1 MKKGLTFRDV
11 YKFPLS
17 PIMDEFTKFVY
28 ADSSVYAFKF
38 LIESEAGMK
47 VILDIL
53 NDRSRAK
60 MSGKLTYDKFS
71 GCVYVNGKELL
82 KIRGWE
88 YLTGADGLNL
98 SMEEA
103 AKIQDEFGLWICEK
117 LQE

>member
-1 MKKGLTFRDV
+1 MKKELTFRDV

-17 PIMDEFTKFVY
+17 PMDELTYFVY
-28 ADSSVYAFKF
+28 ADRGLHHVFDF
-38 LIESEAGMK
+38 IIESEAGMK

-82 KIRGWE
+82 EIRGWE
-88 YLTGADGLNL
+88 YLTGAGGLNL
-98 SMEEA
+98 SAEEA
-103 AKIQDEFGLWICEK
+103 AKIQDEFGNWICKK